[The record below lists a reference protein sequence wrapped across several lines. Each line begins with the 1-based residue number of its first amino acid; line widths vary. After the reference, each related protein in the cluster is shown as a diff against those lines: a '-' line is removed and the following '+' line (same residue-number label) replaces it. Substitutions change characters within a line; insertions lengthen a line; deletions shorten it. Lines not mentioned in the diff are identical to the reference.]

1 VTRSAPTLTAAD
13 GRLSRLRVVE
23 HQRISVF
30 DVFNWRRFACNVLRH
45 VPLLTCR
52 CFYLDVYSTL

>member
-1 VTRSAPTLTAAD
+1 MVTSLSMAMPRSRTVDDGVTRSAPTLTAAD

-30 DVFNWRRFACNVLRH
+30 DVFIFVRDH
-45 VPLLTCR
+45 P
-52 CFYLDVYSTL
+52 